1 MRQLDIMWEIK
12 VYLKTYPQATIVNL
26 GCGLDETPKSFD
38 NGLCHMINIDFED
51 IIAIRNQLTKTGER
65 EINLAYDLKGYLWMN
80 KVDGSHGVFFFAAG
94 VFHYFHRGEVKN
106 LVLELAKRF
115 SKGTLVFDSVGKI
128 GLKLMMKKVLKNMKI
143 DNVEGYFYMDNP
155 KELDWS
161 DKIVVSSKGYMLGYY
176 DMKSPGIHFWH
187 RFLARLADKKMKMAV
202 TCLKFK

>member
-1 MRQLDIMWEIK
+1 
-12 VYLKTYPQATIVNL
+12 VYFTIFIGRKLK
-26 GCGLDETPKSFD
+26 K
-38 NGLCHMINIDFED
+38 
-51 IIAIRNQLTKTGER
+51 
-65 EINLAYDLKGYLWMN
+65 
-80 KVDGSHGVFFFAAG
+80 
-94 VFHYFHRGEVKN
+94 

-115 SKGTLVFDSVGKI
+115 PKGTLVFDSVRKI